1 MDVEVILGNKIQF
14 TRRLPNKNDIR
25 DTNNTKT
32 FKIPINR
39 RRVISYEESSSN
51 EDDEDD
57 DSSDSFEAM
66 EEDVD
71 EEDRLDSFNNSE
83 NGSNSSYSKK
93 KMLRRYGNTDS
104 QEEKLLYLLSNNKK
118 AKKEL
123 TEEEIAKKT
132 EQMRIRKLHAKK
144 MLEEEKREAVERILN
159 EDGKKLRERQKKLNE
174 DLLKKT
180 QAREEKYKFSLTK
193 IKHKYLRDGKVY
205 VRFPQGLLLPSV
217 LLQKKRQLKEIPECD
232 VDQCHN
238 PKKYTDPHTKKN
250 YCSVACYRILK
261 RNIPK

>member
-1 MDVEVILGNKIQF
+1 MDVEVILDNKVQF

-25 DTNNTKT
+25 EINSKT

-39 RRVISYEESSSN
+39 RRVISYEEESSSN
-51 EDDEDD
+51 EEDEDD
-57 DSSDSFEAM
+57 DSFEAM
-66 EEDVD
+66 EEDID
-71 EEDRLDSFNNSE
+71 DEDRLDSINNSE
-83 NGSNSSYSKK
+83 NGSSSSYSKK

-118 AKKEL
+118 PKKEL

-232 VDQCHN
+232 VCHN

-261 RNIPK
+261 RNISK